1 MMFLGRYEEAFN
13 TSWGASAF
21 KGAHGPTL
29 VVPPI
34 RRHLDNN
41 LAWTELMA
49 NEDPKFKQGFQGI
62 VVTGWQRYDH
72 FGVLA
77 ELLPSGIPSMAVDL
91 VSEWRITHFR
101 ADGENI
107 PALIES
113 HLGV

>member
-1 MMFLGRYEEAFN
+1 MVRRGHLPLHTDIHLGQVGCANASNEIELSVQTIFGRYEEAFN

-62 VVTGWQRYDH
+62 VVTGWQR
-72 FGVLA
+72 
-77 ELLPSGIPSMAVDL
+77 
-91 VSEWRITHFR
+91 
-101 ADGENI
+101 
-107 PALIES
+107 
-113 HLGV
+113 

>member
-1 MMFLGRYEEAFN
+1 MPHMKFKPIMIFGRYEEAFN
-13 TSWGASAF
+13 TTWGASAF

-62 VVTGWQRYDH
+62 VVTGWQR
-72 FGVLA
+72 
-77 ELLPSGIPSMAVDL
+77 
-91 VSEWRITHFR
+91 
-101 ADGENI
+101 
-107 PALIES
+107 
-113 HLGV
+113 